1 MGHFRRKCPMRKHYN
16 RDAAEALPLPTWD
29 YCPTVCNTG
38 EIARRGIHVSLLLTK
53 RLVACLDISCD
64 PIITAIKREVTTPLG
79 KSRGLLGPGP
89 GCVVPQHK
97 CSSQH

>member
-1 MGHFRRKCPMRKHYN
+1 MHKHYN
-16 RDAAEALPLPTWD
+16 RDVAEALPLPPWI
-29 YCPTVCNTG
+29 
-38 EIARRGIHVSLLLTK
+38 IAPQYVILGALLERIYVSLLLTK